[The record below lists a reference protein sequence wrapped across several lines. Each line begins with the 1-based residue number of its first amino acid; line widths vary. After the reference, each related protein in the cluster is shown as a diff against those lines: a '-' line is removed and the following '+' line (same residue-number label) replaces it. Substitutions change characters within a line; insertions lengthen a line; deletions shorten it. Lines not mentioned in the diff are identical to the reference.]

1 MTTSQANTVAL
12 QQLFEGHIYNRYDL
26 NTQSRNTLLSELSLD
41 DLEMDLGAVM
51 MDYVNTYTINQ
62 IYNTIIPQLHGVVMG
77 LRYQQK
83 YLGMDYTSTEDV
95 IMKFIRAN
103 VLNQKVMD
111 KNMQAV
117 YKPIAVLKKLF
128 TTTSLGLNYV
138 SGIREF
144 LQGTWVNISRTMAQA
159 YGKEQFTMA
168 DLGWAWTMIIKEAP
182 LDANKVTLL
191 DSINAE
197 YGMANMDPDMLAQ
210 KLGSSN
216 RGLWNFHSGKLFFL
230 NQIPD
235 FYHRM
240 GILLAKMRHDG
251 LWECHVLNEDGLLQY
266 DFAKDKRFDL
276 LHDKTSDKTSIKYK
290 EQLALYNAMK
300 TQFEAEGFDFSYQPE
315 FYLPRAYTYQEATSI
330 KSFSELCFGHY
341 DKNTQMMAKHTFVG
355 ALFLHFRTY
364 ISAKLEQ

>member
-1 MTTSQANTVAL
+1 
-12 QQLFEGHIYNRYDL
+12 
-26 NTQSRNTLLSELSLD
+26 
-41 DLEMDLGAVM
+41 
-51 MDYVNTYTINQ
+51 
-62 IYNTIIPQLHGVVMG
+62 
-77 LRYQQK
+77 
-83 YLGMDYTSTEDV
+83 
-95 IMKFIRAN
+95 
-103 VLNQKVMD
+103 
-111 KNMQAV
+111 
-117 YKPIAVLKKLF
+117 
-128 TTTSLGLNYV
+128 
-138 SGIREF
+138 
-144 LQGTWVNISRTMAQA
+144 
-159 YGKEQFTMA
+159 
-168 DLGWAWTMIIKEAP
+168 MIIKEAP
-182 LDANKVTLL
+182 LDVNKVTLL
-191 DSINAE
+191 DAINAE

-251 LWECHVLNEDGLLQY
+251 LWECHFLNEDGLLQY
-266 DFAKDKRFDL
+266 DFTKDQRFTL
-276 LHDKTSDKTSIKYK
+276 LHDKTADKTSIKYK

-300 TQFEAEGFDFSYQPE
+300 AQFEAEGFDFSYQPE